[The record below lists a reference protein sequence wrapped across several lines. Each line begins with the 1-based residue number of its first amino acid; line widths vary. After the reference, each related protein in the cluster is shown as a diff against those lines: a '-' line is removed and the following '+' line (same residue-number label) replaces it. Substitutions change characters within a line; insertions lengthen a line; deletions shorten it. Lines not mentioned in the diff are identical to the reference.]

1 MQMNA
6 NRKIIVMPCSGI
18 GKVHGLIA
26 REVTYAVTDEMAPA
40 NAETL
45 CLALL
50 VSGDEEAKA
59 KVREADCIA
68 IDGCPKLCAAKNVE
82 MAGGKVIRSTR
93 VVDAFKNHR
102 GAEPGTATTLADDGW
117 KIVREIA
124 GDIADRICCQCE
136 SSLAQARLGDGASA
150 EEVK

>member
-1 MQMNA
+1 MTTN
-6 NRKIIVMPCSGI
+6 NGERKIIVMPCSGI

-26 REVTYAVTDEMAPA
+26 REATYLVTDELASQR
-40 NAETL
+40 AETV

-50 VSGDEEAKA
+50 VSGDEEALA
-59 KVREADCIA
+59 KIHGAECIA

-82 MAGGKVIRSTR
+82 LAGGRVARSIR

-117 KIVREIA
+117 TIVREIA
-124 GDIADRICCQCE
+124 ADIACGIC
-136 SSLAQARLGDGASA
+136 S
-150 EEVK
+150 